1 MKYGLVSYCW
11 KLMRL
16 KRMDSLSQAQW
27 IRRELGYALKDP
39 GLQSKRRRLLHLTDL
54 PIQLPKSA
62 ELSAL
67 QDQALVAYQKL
78 DIREE
83 A

>member
-1 MKYGLVSYCW
+1 MRYGWVSYYW

-16 KRMDSLSQAQW
+16 KRMDSSSQAQW
-27 IRRELGYALKDP
+27 IRRELGYATKDP
-39 GLQSKRRRLLHLTDL
+39 DPQSRRRRLLHLTDL

-67 QDQALVAYQKL
+67 QDQALAAYHKG
-78 DIREE
+78 
-83 A
+83 